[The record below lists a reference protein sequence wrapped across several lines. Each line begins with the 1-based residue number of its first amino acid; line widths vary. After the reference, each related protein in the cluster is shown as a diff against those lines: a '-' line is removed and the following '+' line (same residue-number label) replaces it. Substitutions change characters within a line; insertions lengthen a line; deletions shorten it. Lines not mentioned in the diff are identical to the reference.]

1 MSPMKVLTAVLFAG
15 SLFLMYYLYNGI
27 NSVIEERAEIDGK
40 EKMMKER
47 LALIREAEI
56 VFQEQI
62 GRYTSNWD
70 SLADFIENGKVPIIQ
85 ITEKIEQQA
94 YGVEKVTQ
102 IRDTLGFIPAKEKI
116 FKRQF
121 TMVAPDDGEFGGF
134 NIKEGDRVIKSQR
147 AFSFKMTGA
156 KEAVEPKFIENGI
169 IAQLADVKPGDK
181 ITKGQ
186 ILINFWDYRFN
197 PNIDIKKIGEVPYEP
212 GLMLTIFAGKV
223 DKSGIF
229 VDVIEV
235 VDPKPADKS
244 RKETNEN
251 KTKRPLRFG
260 SRLDAA
266 TTGNWED

>member
-1 MSPMKVLTAVLFAG
+1 MNLIKVLTAVLFVG
-15 SLFLMYYLYNGI
+15 SLYLMYFLYNGI
-27 NSVIEERAEIDGK
+27 DSVIEERADIERK
-40 EKMMKER
+40 ENMLKER

-56 VFQEQI
+56 IFQEQI
-62 GRYTSNWD
+62 GRYTANWD
-70 SLADFIENGKVPIIQ
+70 SLSDFIENGKVPIIQ

-121 TMVAPDDGEFGGF
+121 TMTAPDDGIFEGF
-134 NIKEGDRVIKSQR
+134 NVKEGDRVIKAQK
-147 AFSFKMTGA
+147 AFAYRMNGSD
-156 KEAVEPKFIENGI
+156 EVSSPKCIENGI
-169 IAQLADVKPGDK
+169 ISQLADVKPDDK
-181 ITKGQ
+181 VSKGQ
-186 ILINFWDYRFN
+186 ILINFWDYKFN
-197 PNIDIKKIGEVPYEP
+197 PNIDVKKIGEVPYES
-212 GLMLTIFAGKV
+212 GLMLNIFAGKV
-223 DKSGIF
+223 DKSGLK

-235 VDPKPADKS
+235 VDPKPVDKS
-244 RKETNEN
+244 RKESNEN

>member
-1 MSPMKVLTAVLFAG
+1 MNLIKVLTAVLFAG

-27 NSVIEERAEIDGK
+27 DSVIEERAEIDRK
-40 EKMMKER
+40 EDMMIER
-47 LALIREAEI
+47 LSLIREAEI

-62 GRYTSNWD
+62 GRYTANWD
-70 SLADFIENGKVPIIQ
+70 SLANFIENGKVPIIQ

-102 IRDTLGFIPAKEKI
+102 IRDTLGFIPASEKI

-121 TMVAPDDGEFGGF
+121 TMTAPEDGVFQGF
-134 NIKEGDRVIKSQR
+134 NIKEGDRVIKSQK
-147 AFSFKMTGA
+147 AFGFKINGVGET
-156 KEAVEPKFIENGI
+156 VEPKFIENGI
-169 IAQLADVKPGDK
+169 ISQLADVKPGDK
-181 ITKGQ
+181 VSKGQ
-186 ILINFWDYRFN
+186 ILINFWDYKFN
-197 PNIDIKKIGEVPYEP
+197 PNIDVKKIGEVPYEP
-212 GLMLTIFAGKV
+212 GLMLNIFAGRV
-223 DKSGIF
+223 DKSGLM

-235 VDPKPADKS
+235 IDPKPADKS
-244 RKETNEN
+244 RKESNEN